1 MQTIRL
7 AITLFTRDLRLHH
20 NPALAAALDR
30 AGAVLPVFV
39 LDDGPGWP
47 AGPARKPA
55 DREWRNG
62 HSLLRDVPHP
72 PPFLTVLTGG
82 AGSTLTGGPGS
93 TTGDPSTVRRCK

>member
-39 LDDGPGWP
+39 LDDRPGM
-47 AGPARKPA
+47 AGRS
-55 DREWRNG
+55 G
-62 HSLLRDVPHP
+62 
-72 PPFLTVLTGG
+72 TQTGRPRM
-82 AGSTLTGGPGS
+82 A
-93 TTGDPSTVRRCK
+93 